1 MVLRSRKMPILLKR
15 AYDEPSKND
24 GYRVLVDR
32 VWPRGVRKEDAD
44 LDAWIKESAPSA
56 SLRKWFGHDP
66 DKWEEFK
73 RRYFKELDENPE
85 SLDPLL
91 QRARRGRLT
100 LVYGSKES
108 RYNNA
113 AALKEYLEN
122 S

>member
-1 MVLRSRKMPILLKR
+1 MPILLKR